1 MKEEKKQYKNID
13 EKLQEIKEEVC
24 IMQKNKD
31 GYGYSYV
38 DEESILLK
46 VNTKMIDLNLRLIPK
61 IVPSTFNTQIVN
73 YKDKKGNDV
82 TDILVSSEM
91 SFVWKDIETGETEEI
106 PWGLVGQQND
116 GSQAF
121 GSGLTY
127 SNRYFLL
134 KFFNISTSKDDPDAI
149 RKKLKEEEE
158 TKKMTAEQTKVK
170 KLFAAAVTTFG
181 KKEVVYEKLGTTRE
195 QFVKDYEDT
204 EKCKT
209 LLEQFNLLFAD
220 KKVEKNA

>member
-1 MKEEKKQYKNID
+1 MKEENN
-13 EKLQEIKEEVC
+13 
-24 IMQKNKD
+24 NKD

-46 VNTKMIDLNLRLIPK
+46 INSHMIKLGIKLTPQL
-61 IVPSTFNTQIVN
+61 VPGTLHTEVVK
-73 YKDKKGNDV
+73 YVDKKKNDV
-82 TDILVSSEM
+82 TDILVTSEM
-91 SFVWKDIETGETEEI
+91 EFIWKDITTGETI
-106 PWGLVGQQND
+106 KVPWGLVGQQSD

-134 KFFNISTSKDDPDAI
+134 KYFNISTSQDDPDEI
-149 RKKLKEEEE
+149 RKRIKQEEEQ
-158 TKKMTAEQTKVK
+158 KKMTTEQTKVK
-170 KLFAAAVTTFG
+170 KLFAMAITKFG
-181 KKEVVYEKLGTTRE
+181 KKELVYEKLGTTRD

-209 LLEQFNLLFAD
+209 LLEQFNLLFNE
-220 KKVEKNA
+220 KKEKDNA

>member
-1 MKEEKKQYKNID
+1 MKEETKKIKSLD
-13 EKLQEIKEEVC
+13 DKLQEIKEEVC

-46 VNTKMIDLNLRLIPK
+46 VNTKMIDLKLRLIPK
-61 IVPSTFNTQIVN
+61 IVPGTFNTQIVN

-82 TDILVSSEM
+82 TDVLVSSEM
-91 SFVWKDIETGETEEI
+91 TFVWKDIETGQTEEI
-106 PWGLVGQQND
+106 AWGLVGQQND

-134 KFFNISTSKDDPDAI
+134 KFFNVSTSNDDPDEI

-158 TKKMTAEQTKVK
+158 QKKMSAEQTKVK
-170 KLFAAAVTTFG
+170 KLFAAALTTFG
-181 KKEVVYEKLGTTRE
+181 NKELVYQKLGTTKE
-195 QFVKDYEDT
+195 KFIKDYENP
-204 EKCKT
+204 EKCKA
-209 LLEQFNLLFAD
+209 LLEQFNLLLTN
-220 KKVEKNA
+220 KEV

>member
-1 MKEEKKQYKNID
+1 MKEEKNKSLD
-13 EKLQEIKEEVC
+13 EKLQVIKSEVD
-24 IMQKNKD
+24 IMKKNKD

-46 VNTKMIDLNLRLIPK
+46 INSHMIKLGIKLTPQL
-61 IVPSTFNTQIVN
+61 VPGTLHTEVVK
-73 YKDKKGNDV
+73 YVDKKKNDV
-82 TDILVSSEM
+82 TDILVTSEM
-91 SFVWKDIETGETEEI
+91 EFIWKDITTGETI
-106 PWGLVGQQND
+106 KVPWGLVGQQSD

-134 KFFNISTSKDDPDAI
+134 KYFNISTSQDDPDEL
-149 RKKLKEEEE
+149 RKRIKQEEEQ
-158 TKKMTAEQTKVK
+158 KKMTAEQTKVK
-170 KLFAAAVTTFG
+170 KLFAMAITKFG
-181 KKEVVYEKLGTTRE
+181 KKELVYEKLGTTRE

-209 LLEQFNLLFAD
+209 LLEQFNLLFNE
-220 KKVEKNA
+220 KKEKDNA

>member
-1 MKEEKKQYKNID
+1 MKEEKNKSLD
-13 EKLQEIKEEVC
+13 EKLQVIKSEVD
-24 IMQKNKD
+24 IMKKNKD

-46 VNTKMIDLNLRLIPK
+46 INSHMIKLGIKLTPQL
-61 IVPSTFNTQIVN
+61 VPGTLHAEVVK
-73 YKDKKGNDV
+73 YVDKKKNEV
-82 TDILVSSEM
+82 TDILVTSEM
-91 SFVWKDIETGETEEI
+91 EFIWKDIATGETI
-106 PWGLVGQQND
+106 KVPWGLVGQQSN

-134 KFFNISTSKDDPDAI
+134 KYFNVSTSQDDPDEI
-149 RKKLKEEEE
+149 RKKIKQEEEQ
-158 TKKMTAEQTKVK
+158 KKMTAEQTKVK
-170 KLFAAAVTTFG
+170 KLFAMAITKFG
-181 KKEVVYEKLGTTRE
+181 KKELVYEKLGTTRD

-209 LLEQFNLLFAD
+209 LLEQFNLLFNE
-220 KKVEKNA
+220 KKEKDNA

>member
-1 MKEEKKQYKNID
+1 
-13 EKLQEIKEEVC
+13 
-24 IMQKNKD
+24 MQKTEE
-31 GYGYSYV
+31 GYGYKYV
-38 DEESILLK
+38 GEDKILLK
-46 VNTKMIDLNLRLIPK
+46 VNELMLELGLRLIPK
-61 IVPSTFNTQIVN
+61 IVPGTFNTQIVN

-106 PWGLVGQQND
+106 PWGLVGQQSD

>member
-1 MKEEKKQYKNID
+1 MKEEKNKSLD
-13 EKLQEIKEEVC
+13 EKLQVIKSEVD
-24 IMQKNKD
+24 IMKKNKD

-46 VNTKMIDLNLRLIPK
+46 INSHMIKLGIKLTPQL
-61 IVPSTFNTQIVN
+61 VPGTLHAEVVK
-73 YKDKKGNDV
+73 YVDKKKNDV
-82 TDILVSSEM
+82 TDILVTSEM
-91 SFVWKDIETGETEEI
+91 EFIWKDITTGETI
-106 PWGLVGQQND
+106 KVPWGLVGQQSD

-134 KFFNISTSKDDPDAI
+134 KYFNISKSRDDPDEL
-149 RKKLKEEEE
+149 RKRIKQEEEQ
-158 TKKMTAEQTKVK
+158 KKMTAEQTKVK
-170 KLFAAAVTTFG
+170 KLFAMAITKFG
-181 KKEVVYEKLGTTRE
+181 KKELVYEKLGTTRD

-209 LLEQFNLLFAD
+209 LLEQFNLLFNE
-220 KKVEKNA
+220 KKEKDNA

>member
-1 MKEEKKQYKNID
+1 MKEENNKSLD
-13 EKLQEIKEEVC
+13 EKLQVIKSEVD
-24 IMQKNKD
+24 IMKKNKD

-46 VNTKMIDLNLRLIPK
+46 INSHMIKLGIKLTPQL
-61 IVPSTFNTQIVN
+61 VPGTLHTEVVK
-73 YKDKKGNDV
+73 YVDKKKNDV
-82 TDILVSSEM
+82 TDILVTSEM
-91 SFVWKDIETGETEEI
+91 EFIWKDITTGETI
-106 PWGLVGQQND
+106 KVPWGLVGQQSD

-134 KFFNISTSKDDPDAI
+134 KYFNISTSQDDPDEI
-149 RKKLKEEEE
+149 RKRIKQEEEQ
-158 TKKMTAEQTKVK
+158 KKMTTEQTKVK
-170 KLFAAAVTTFG
+170 KLFAMAITKFG
-181 KKEVVYEKLGTTRE
+181 KKELVYEKLGTTRD

-209 LLEQFNLLFAD
+209 LLEQFNLLFNE
-220 KKVEKNA
+220 KKEKDNA

>member
-1 MKEEKKQYKNID
+1 MKEEKNKSLD
-13 EKLQEIKEEVC
+13 EKLQVIKSEVD
-24 IMQKNKD
+24 IMKKNKD

-46 VNTKMIDLNLRLIPK
+46 INSHMIKLGIKLTPQL
-61 IVPSTFNTQIVN
+61 VPGTLHAEVVK
-73 YKDKKGNDV
+73 YVDKKKNDV
-82 TDILVSSEM
+82 TDILVTSEM
-91 SFVWKDIETGETEEI
+91 EFIWKDITTGETI
-106 PWGLVGQQND
+106 KVPWGLVGQQSD

-134 KFFNISTSKDDPDAI
+134 KYFNISTSRDDPDEL
-149 RKKLKEEEE
+149 RKRIKQEEEQ
-158 TKKMTAEQTKVK
+158 KKMTAEQTKVK
-170 KLFAAAVTTFG
+170 KLFAMAITKFG
-181 KKEVVYEKLGTTRE
+181 KKELVYEKLGTTRD

-209 LLEQFNLLFAD
+209 LLEQFNLLFNE
-220 KKVEKNA
+220 KKEKDNA

>member
-1 MKEEKKQYKNID
+1 MKEEKNKSLD
-13 EKLQEIKEEVC
+13 EKLQVIKSEVD
-24 IMQKNKD
+24 IMKKNKD

-46 VNTKMIDLNLRLIPK
+46 INSHMINLGIKLTPQL
-61 IVPSTFNTQIVN
+61 VPGTLHTEVVR
-73 YKDKKGNDV
+73 YVDKKKNDV
-82 TDILVSSEM
+82 TDILVTSEM
-91 SFVWKDIETGETEEI
+91 EFIWKDIATGETI
-106 PWGLVGQQND
+106 KVPWGLVGQQSD

-134 KFFNISTSKDDPDAI
+134 KYFNISTSQDDPDEL
-149 RKKLKEEEE
+149 RKRIKQEEEQ
-158 TKKMTAEQTKVK
+158 KKMTAEQTKVK
-170 KLFAAAVTTFG
+170 KLFAMAITKFG
-181 KKEVVYEKLGTTRE
+181 KKELVYEKLGTTRD

-209 LLEQFNLLFAD
+209 LLEQFNLLFNE
-220 KKVEKNA
+220 KKEKDNA

>member
-1 MKEEKKQYKNID
+1 MKEENNKSLD
-13 EKLQEIKEEVC
+13 EKLQVIKSEVD
-24 IMQKNKD
+24 IMKKNKD

-46 VNTKMIDLNLRLIPK
+46 INSHMINLGIKLTPQL
-61 IVPSTFNTQIVN
+61 VPGTLHTEVVR
-73 YKDKKGNDV
+73 YVDKKKNDV
-82 TDILVSSEM
+82 TDILVTSEM
-91 SFVWKDIETGETEEI
+91 EFIWKDITTGETI
-106 PWGLVGQQND
+106 KVPWGLVGQQSD

-134 KFFNISTSKDDPDAI
+134 KYFNISTSQDDPDEL
-149 RKKLKEEEE
+149 RKRIKQEEEQ
-158 TKKMTAEQTKVK
+158 KKMTTEQTKVK
-170 KLFAAAVTTFG
+170 KLFAMAITKFG
-181 KKEVVYEKLGTTRE
+181 KKELVYEKLGTTRD

-209 LLEQFNLLFAD
+209 LLEQFNLLFNE
-220 KKVEKNA
+220 KKEKDNA

>member
-1 MKEEKKQYKNID
+1 MKEEKNKSLD
-13 EKLQEIKEEVC
+13 EKLQVIKSEVD
-24 IMQKNKD
+24 IMKKNKD

-46 VNTKMIDLNLRLIPK
+46 INSHMAKLGIKLTPQL
-61 IVPSTFNTQIVN
+61 VPGTLHTEVVK
-73 YKDKKGNDV
+73 YVDKKKNDV
-82 TDILVSSEM
+82 TDILVTSEM
-91 SFVWKDIETGETEEI
+91 EFIWKDITTGETI
-106 PWGLVGQQND
+106 KVPWGLVGQQSD

-134 KFFNISTSKDDPDAI
+134 KYFNISTSQDDPDEI
-149 RKKLKEEEE
+149 RKRIKQEEEQ
-158 TKKMTAEQTKVK
+158 KKMTTEQTKVK
-170 KLFAAAVTTFG
+170 KLFAMAITKFG
-181 KKEVVYEKLGTTRE
+181 KKELVYEKLGTTRD

-209 LLEQFNLLFAD
+209 LLEQFNLLFNE
-220 KKVEKNA
+220 KKEKDNA

>member
-1 MKEEKKQYKNID
+1 MKEEKIKSLD
-13 EKLQEIKEEVC
+13 EKLQVIKSEVD
-24 IMQKNKD
+24 IMKKNKD

-46 VNTKMIDLNLRLIPK
+46 INSHMIKLGIKLTPQL
-61 IVPSTFNTQIVN
+61 VPGTLHTEVVK
-73 YKDKKGNDV
+73 YVDKKKNDV
-82 TDILVSSEM
+82 TDILVTSEM
-91 SFVWKDIETGETEEI
+91 EFIWKDITTGETI
-106 PWGLVGQQND
+106 KVPWGLVGQQSD

-134 KFFNISTSKDDPDAI
+134 KYFNISTSQDDPDEL
-149 RKKLKEEEE
+149 RKRIKQEEEQ
-158 TKKMTAEQTKVK
+158 KKMTAEQTKVK
-170 KLFAAAVTTFG
+170 KLFAMAITKFG
-181 KKEVVYEKLGTTRE
+181 KKELVYEKLGTTRE

-209 LLEQFNLLFAD
+209 LLEQFNLLFNE
-220 KKVEKNA
+220 KKEKDNA

>member
-1 MKEEKKQYKNID
+1 MKEEKNKSLD
-13 EKLQEIKEEVC
+13 EKLQVIKSEVD
-24 IMQKNKD
+24 IMKKNKD

-46 VNTKMIDLNLRLIPK
+46 INSHMINLGIKLTPQL
-61 IVPSTFNTQIVN
+61 VPGTLHTEVVR
-73 YKDKKGNDV
+73 YVDKKKNDV
-82 TDILVSSEM
+82 TDILVTSEM
-91 SFVWKDIETGETEEI
+91 EFIWKDITTGETI
-106 PWGLVGQQND
+106 KVPWGLVGQQSD

-134 KFFNISTSKDDPDAI
+134 KYFNISTSQDDPDEL
-149 RKKLKEEEE
+149 RKRIKQEEEQ
-158 TKKMTAEQTKVK
+158 KKMTTEQTKVK
-170 KLFAAAVTTFG
+170 KLFAMAITKFG
-181 KKEVVYEKLGTTRE
+181 KKELVYEKLGTTRD

-209 LLEQFNLLFAD
+209 LLEQFNLLFNE
-220 KKVEKNA
+220 KKEKDNA

>member
-1 MKEEKKQYKNID
+1 MKEENNKSLD
-13 EKLQEIKEEVC
+13 EKLQVIKSEVD
-24 IMQKNKD
+24 IMKKNKD

-46 VNTKMIDLNLRLIPK
+46 INSHMAKLGIKLTPQL
-61 IVPSTFNTQIVN
+61 VPGTLHTEVVK
-73 YKDKKGNDV
+73 YVDKKKNDV
-82 TDILVSSEM
+82 TDILVTSEM
-91 SFVWKDIETGETEEI
+91 EFIWKDITTGETI
-106 PWGLVGQQND
+106 KVPWGLVGQQSD

-134 KFFNISTSKDDPDAI
+134 KYFNISTSQDDPDEI
-149 RKKLKEEEE
+149 RKRIKQEEEQ
-158 TKKMTAEQTKVK
+158 KKMTTEQTKVK
-170 KLFAAAVTTFG
+170 KLFAMAITKFG
-181 KKEVVYEKLGTTRE
+181 KKELVYEKLGTTRD

-209 LLEQFNLLFAD
+209 LLEQFNLLFNE
-220 KKVEKNA
+220 KKEKDNA

>member
-1 MKEEKKQYKNID
+1 MKEEKNKSLD
-13 EKLQEIKEEVC
+13 EKLQVIKSEVD
-24 IMQKNKD
+24 IMKKNKD

-46 VNTKMIDLNLRLIPK
+46 INSHMIKLGIKLTPQL
-61 IVPSTFNTQIVN
+61 VPGTLHTEVVK
-73 YKDKKGNDV
+73 YVDKKKNEV
-82 TDILVSSEM
+82 TDILVTSEM
-91 SFVWKDIETGETEEI
+91 EFIWKDIATGETI
-106 PWGLVGQQND
+106 KVPWGLVGQQSD

-134 KFFNISTSKDDPDAI
+134 KYFNISTSQDDPDEL
-149 RKKLKEEEE
+149 RKRIKQEEEQ
-158 TKKMTAEQTKVK
+158 KKMTAEQTKVK
-170 KLFAAAVTTFG
+170 KLFAMAITKFG
-181 KKEVVYEKLGTTRE
+181 KKELVYEKLGTTRD

-209 LLEQFNLLFAD
+209 LLEQFNLLFND
-220 KKVEKNA
+220 KKEKDNA

>member
-1 MKEEKKQYKNID
+1 MKEEKNKSLD
-13 EKLQEIKEEVC
+13 EKLQVIKSEVD
-24 IMQKNKD
+24 IMKKNKD

-46 VNTKMIDLNLRLIPK
+46 INSHMIKLGIKLTPQL
-61 IVPSTFNTQIVN
+61 VPGTLHTEVVK
-73 YKDKKGNDV
+73 YVDKKKNDV
-82 TDILVSSEM
+82 TDILVTSEM
-91 SFVWKDIETGETEEI
+91 EFIWKDITTGETI
-106 PWGLVGQQND
+106 KVPWGLVGQQSD

-134 KFFNISTSKDDPDAI
+134 KYFNISTSQDDPDEL
-149 RKKLKEEEE
+149 RKRIKQEEEQ
-158 TKKMTAEQTKVK
+158 KKMTAEQTKVK
-170 KLFAAAVTTFG
+170 KLFAMAITKFG
-181 KKEVVYEKLGTTRE
+181 KKELVYEKLGTTRD

-209 LLEQFNLLFAD
+209 LLEQFNLLFNE
-220 KKVEKNA
+220 KKEKDNA

>member
-1 MKEEKKQYKNID
+1 MKEEKKQNNNID
-13 EKLQEIKEEVC
+13 EKLQKIKEEVC
-24 IMQKNKD
+24 IMQKTEE
-31 GYGYSYV
+31 GYGYKYV
-38 DEESILLK
+38 GEDKILLK
-46 VNTKMIDLNLRLIPK
+46 VNELMLELGLRLIPK
-61 IVPSTFNTQIVN
+61 IVPGTFNTQIVN

-106 PWGLVGQQND
+106 PWGLVGQQSD

>member
-1 MKEEKKQYKNID
+1 MKEENNKSLD
-13 EKLQEIKEEVC
+13 EKLQVIKSEVD
-24 IMQKNKD
+24 IMKKNKD

-46 VNTKMIDLNLRLIPK
+46 INSHMIKLGIKLTPQL
-61 IVPSTFNTQIVN
+61 VPGTLHTEVVK
-73 YKDKKGNDV
+73 YVDKKKNDV
-82 TDILVSSEM
+82 TDILVTSEM
-91 SFVWKDIETGETEEI
+91 EFIWKDITTGETI
-106 PWGLVGQQND
+106 KVPWGLVGQQSD

-134 KFFNISTSKDDPDAI
+134 KYFNISTSQDDPDEI
-149 RKKLKEEEE
+149 RKRIKQEEEQ
-158 TKKMTAEQTKVK
+158 KKMTVEQTKVK
-170 KLFAAAVTTFG
+170 KLFAMAITKFG
-181 KKEVVYEKLGTTRE
+181 KKELVYEKLGTTRD

-209 LLEQFNLLFAD
+209 LLEQFNLLFNE
-220 KKVEKNA
+220 KKEKDNA

>member
-1 MKEEKKQYKNID
+1 MKEENNKSLD
-13 EKLQEIKEEVC
+13 EKLQVIKSEVD
-24 IMQKNKD
+24 IMKKNKD

-46 VNTKMIDLNLRLIPK
+46 INSHMAKLGIKLTPQL
-61 IVPSTFNTQIVN
+61 VPGTLHTEVVK
-73 YKDKKGNDV
+73 YVDKKKNDV
-82 TDILVSSEM
+82 TDILVTSEM
-91 SFVWKDIETGETEEI
+91 EFIWKDITTGETI
-106 PWGLVGQQND
+106 KVPWGLVGQQSD

-134 KFFNISTSKDDPDAI
+134 KYFNISTSQDDPDEI
-149 RKKLKEEEE
+149 RKRIKQEEEQ
-158 TKKMTAEQTKVK
+158 KKMTVEQTKVK
-170 KLFAAAVTTFG
+170 KLFAMAITKFG
-181 KKEVVYEKLGTTRE
+181 KKELVYEKLGTTRD

-209 LLEQFNLLFAD
+209 LLEQFNLLFNE
-220 KKVEKNA
+220 KKEKDNA

>member
-1 MKEEKKQYKNID
+1 MKEEKNKSLD
-13 EKLQEIKEEVC
+13 EKLQVIKSEVD
-24 IMQKNKD
+24 IMKKNKD

-46 VNTKMIDLNLRLIPK
+46 INSHMINLGIKLTPQL
-61 IVPSTFNTQIVN
+61 VPGTLHTEVVR
-73 YKDKKGNDV
+73 YVDKKKNDV
-82 TDILVSSEM
+82 TDILVTSEM
-91 SFVWKDIETGETEEI
+91 EFIWKDITTGETI
-106 PWGLVGQQND
+106 KVPWGLVGQQSD

-134 KFFNISTSKDDPDAI
+134 KYFNISTSQDDPDEI
-149 RKKLKEEEE
+149 RKRIKQEEEQ
-158 TKKMTAEQTKVK
+158 KKMTVEQTKVK
-170 KLFAAAVTTFG
+170 KLFAMAITKFG
-181 KKEVVYEKLGTTRE
+181 KKELVYEKLGTTRD

-209 LLEQFNLLFAD
+209 LLEQFNLLFNE
-220 KKVEKNA
+220 KKEKDNA